1 MGKSKITIRV
11 KLAQNMKLSAVL
23 LIATGV
29 VAQVDYDATT
39 TVDPAYDDYYG
50 GDYEYTLDEFGRRK
64 RGKKKAER
72 EAAKAAK
79 EAAKQAA
86 REAAAAAAENNY
98 TDDEG
103 GNAYAGPVKPTTTST
118 TTT

>member
-1 MGKSKITIRV
+1 MGSQKSYNQSKTSN
-11 KLAQNMKLSAVL
+11 KMKLSAVL

-39 TVDPAYDDYYG
+39 TVSPDYYD

-64 RGKKKAER
+64 RGKKKAE
-72 EAAKAAK
+72 K

-86 REAAAAAAENNY
+86 KEAAAAAENTFFRWKSICRTNQI
-98 TDDEG
+98 D
-103 GNAYAGPVKPTTTST
+103 
-118 TTT
+118 